1 MFYISQ
7 QFHCKVPS
15 FFQAMTT
22 SKSVVTIIQEEGR
35 PDCTVEVAIEK
46 HSESKS
52 DLEAL
57 RCSLEKKS
65 KSLSSR
71 IALADEIVFERQCSR
86 SSRWLFIGDDSPI
99 KEGST
104 IRVVL
109 SSMPKFGLSS
119 QEGSS

>member
-1 MFYISQ
+1 MS
-7 QFHCKVPS
+7 
-15 FFQAMTT
+15 T
-22 SKSVVTIIQEEGR
+22 SKKSVVTIIQEEGR
-35 PDCTVEVAIEK
+35 RDCTVEVAIET
-46 HSESKS
+46 HPESKS

-57 RCSLEKKS
+57 RSSLEKKS

-109 SSMPKFGLSS
+109 KTSMPKFGLPAS
-119 QEGSS
+119 QGTFTLEISQGNQCPQIFG

>member
-1 MFYISQ
+1 MS
-7 QFHCKVPS
+7 
-15 FFQAMTT
+15 T
-22 SKSVVTIIQEEGR
+22 SKKSVVTIIQEEGR
-35 PDCTVEVAIEK
+35 RDCTVEVAIET
-46 HSESKS
+46 HPESKS

-57 RCSLEKKS
+57 RSSLEKKS

-109 SSMPKFGLSS
+109 SSMPKFGLPAS
-119 QEGSS
+119 QGTFTLEISQGNQCPQIFG